1 LNLSAKV
8 KKCSYCN
15 CIWVIIT
22 VLCRNYYTI
31 DDYEIN
37 RIGSFAFILK
47 VYNNMRIPFA
57 ELQSEFKRILLN
69 LNFAE
74 DKAEQCATV
83 FAENSRDGVY
93 THGLNRF
100 PVFVDFVKQGLVKPD
115 AEATKAGGFGA
126 IEQWDGNLGPGIL
139 NARFCMNRAI
149 ELAKTNGIGCVAIK
163 NTNHWMRAGTYGW
176 QAADAGFIGICFTN
190 TIANLPPWGGI
201 DPRLGNNPLVIAV
214 PRAEGNVVL
223 DMAVSQYSVGKLQQY
238 KMNGEVLPLPGGY
251 DTAGNL
257 STDAAAILE
266 SKRLLSVGFWKGSGL
281 SLVLDLLA
289 SILSQGNST
298 ANITQNE
305 TESGVSQVF
314 ICIKPQNNNYTT
326 NIIEEIISY
335 TKSSRLEKEGQFISF
350 PGENTL
356 KTREKSLAEGVL
368 VDERIWEKVLGL

>member
-1 LNLSAKV
+1 
-8 KKCSYCN
+8 
-15 CIWVIIT
+15 
-22 VLCRNYYTI
+22 
-31 DDYEIN
+31 
-37 RIGSFAFILK
+37 
-47 VYNNMRIPFA
+47 MRILFA
-57 ELQSEFKRILLN
+57 KLQSEFKRILLN
-69 LNFAE
+69 LNFTE

-83 FAENSRDGVY
+83 FAGNSRDGVY

-115 AEATKAGGFGA
+115 AEPTKIGGFGA

-139 NARFCMNRAI
+139 NASFCMNRAI
-149 ELAKTNGIGCVAIK
+149 ELVKANGIGCVALK

-214 PRAEGNVVL
+214 PRADGNVVL
-223 DMAVSQYSVGKLQQY
+223 DMAISQYSVGKLQQY
-238 KMNGEVLPLPGGY
+238 KMNDEALPLPGGY
-251 DTAGNL
+251 DAAGNL

-266 SKRLLSVGFWKGSGL
+266 SKRLLPVGFWKGSGL

-305 TESGVSQVF
+305 KESGVSQVF
-314 ICIKPQNNNYTT
+314 ICIKPQDNDYTT
-326 NIIEEIISY
+326 NIIEEILSY
-335 TKSSRLEKEGQFISF
+335 TKSSRPEKEGQSISF

-356 KTREKSLAEGVL
+356 KTRKKSLAEGVL
-368 VDERIWEKVLGL
+368 VDERIWEKVQAL